1 MPAKISTNQ
10 LGVCDCD
17 CISHCTYIHVQVAT
31 SRYDYFYYTYYPII
45 YYVLPGYCSPSQK
58 KKQISIARRI
68 I

>member
-17 CISHCTYIHVQVAT
+17 CISHCTYIHVQVA
-31 SRYDYFYYTYYPII
+31 RYDYFYYTYYPII